1 MNLKRIGTLLLAA
14 AMSASFMAGCGD
26 QPAQSSGSQPESS
39 KPESSAA
46 QSETSGFSYPTTG
59 SLTFWQWANGN
70 VGANFASFED
80 TPAAGYAEEAT
91 GVKVDYIDDHSNT
104 DEAFQLMTTS
114 DKLPDLIGYGW
125 ATTAASWPPMRT
137 ASASAS
143 TRSSTN
149 TCPTSRRCWTPTPT

>member
-80 TPAAGYAEEAT
+80 TPAAGG
-91 GVKVDYIDDHSNT
+91 GVLLARK
-104 DEAFQLMTTS
+104 ALRRRR
-114 DKLPDLIGYGW
+114 G
-125 ATTAASWPPMRT
+125 TAGLCGRWCSRCRIPRPK
-137 ASASAS
+137 SAG
-143 TRSSTN
+143 
-149 TCPTSRRCWTPTPT
+149 